1 MDADT
6 PYSQIVYLVFPP
18 DVVGKAIVCSLTRK
32 FDLEFN
38 ILKAQITPRQE
49 GAMTLELSGDAK
61 AFQSGLDFLRDQGL
75 KVSPAAQRLTRDEQS
90 CMHCGVCT
98 ALCPI
103 KALHLD
109 PASLEVVFESGK
121 CSTCG
126 LCTQICPVGAMRV
139 KMDNGAE
146 ETSEDA

>member
-6 PYSQIVYLVFPP
+6 PFSQIVYLVFPP

-49 GAMTLELSGDAK
+49 GAMTLELSGEAG
-61 AFQSGLDFLRDQGL
+61 AFQLGLDFLRGQGL
-75 KVSPAAQRLTRDEQS
+75 KVSPAAQRLIRNEES

-98 ALCPI
+98 ALYPT

-109 PASLEVVFESGK
+109 PVSREVIFESKK

-126 LCTQICPVGAMRV
+126 LCIQVCPVCAMQVRI
-139 KMDNGAE
+139 DNGAE
-146 ETSEDA
+146 ETAEDA